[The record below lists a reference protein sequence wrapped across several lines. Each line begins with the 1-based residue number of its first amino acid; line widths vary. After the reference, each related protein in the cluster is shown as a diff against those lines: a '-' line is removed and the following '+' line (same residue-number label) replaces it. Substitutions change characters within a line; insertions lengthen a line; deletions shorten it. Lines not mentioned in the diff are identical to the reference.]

1 MSEIALIWDRP
12 LLFEKMFVEYGLAC
26 ERVSPLQI
34 GTAYSPKFKVAI
46 LPVGFGNPAYST
58 VAKSVRRLGTPL
70 LEFVRK
76 GGVLVAFSPYVDDY
90 DFAWLK
96 LSYRFRLLVRDKPVK
111 VSVKRQHPAAHILDD
126 VLEAQTDG
134 CFTGV
139 SEDDVILQSE
149 DGAVLIVTPTGEGHI
164 ILSAIH
170 EFPTRRFVAWTLDV
184 AQT

>member
-1 MSEIALIWDRP
+1 MTDIALIWDRP
-12 LLFEKMFVEYGLAC
+12 LLFEKLFVEYGFAH

-34 GTAYSPKFKVAI
+34 GSAYSPKFKVAI

-58 VAKSVRRLGTPL
+58 VAKSVRSLGTPL
-70 LEFVRK
+70 QQFVRE
-76 GGVLVAFSPYVDDY
+76 GGALVAFSPYVDDY

-96 LSYRFRLLVRDKPVK
+96 LSYSFRLVVRDKPVK
-111 VSVKRQHPAAHILDD
+111 IDVKKQHPAAHILD
-126 VLEAQTDG
+126 VLEAHTDG
-134 CFTGV
+134 YFTGV

-149 DGAVLIVTPTGEGHI
+149 DGAVLIVTPMGEGHI

-170 EFPTRRFVAWTLDV
+170 EFPARRFIAWTLDV